1 MRTETGCGG
10 VRRRSCH
17 PASVGGMVV
26 VPGVEGCVPAPLS
39 APDGR
44 AAVTARGPDPAIR
57 SSWLRVCALKNDL
70 LASRVPL
77 HVWEDQ
83 RAQNC
88 ACQCPTPNAQSESL
102 THTHTHTHAHTPTH
116 THTHTRTHAH
126 AHAHTHT
133 HCSPQ
138 RQCVLHNCLPWPAE
152 FQTDCFGSVSAPSLR
167 TIQRPGTWSLSL
179 PVDVCYSHFEP
190 MDPSGLPHHS
200 PLRALS

>member
-102 THTHTHTHAHTPTH
+102 THTHTHTHAHTHTH

-126 AHAHTHT
+126 AHAHAHTHTLTHT
-133 HCSPQ
+133 HTHTLSIYGL
-138 RQCVLHNCLPWPAE
+138 VESHAK
-152 FQTDCFGSVSAPSLR
+152 SVCIVFSGNLGR
-167 TIQRPGTWSLSL
+167 NLSQ
-179 PVDVCYSHFEP
+179 
-190 MDPSGLPHHS
+190 
-200 PLRALS
+200 